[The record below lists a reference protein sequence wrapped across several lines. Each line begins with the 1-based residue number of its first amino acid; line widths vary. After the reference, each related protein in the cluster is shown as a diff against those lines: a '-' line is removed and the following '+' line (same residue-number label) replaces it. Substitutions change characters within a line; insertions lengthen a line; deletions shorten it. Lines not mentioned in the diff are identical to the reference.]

1 MQIQPINYKS
11 HNINPTFGYWK
22 RETIVKG
29 RGIVRNDTVFFR
41 EQNFF
46 PMLTKF
52 FSEKF
57 KDVSKVNVYSYG
69 CSDGSEPFTFAMRM
83 LTMQG
88 EKNPKK
94 FFPIIARDIDPVA
107 IQKAINNDYKM
118 IKNEK
123 DYIDHFTFGQFERF
137 FYQPYGEPQNN
148 VDGTQVFVRNELYD
162 SVNFAIGDI
171 FKDYK
176 KIKPKNTIL
185 MAMNF
190 WPYTDFPTRKWFFR
204 KLYQHLDSGSYLV
217 TGEFD
222 HRGIGWNLGDF
233 HQEIKNAGFKLTSL
247 SHVYVKE

>member
-1 MQIQPINYKS
+1 MQINSINSSNY
-11 HNINPTFGYWK
+11 NRQPTFGYWR
-22 RETIVKG
+22 RETVVKG
-29 RGIVRNDTVFFR
+29 KGIFRNDTLFFR

-57 KDVSKVNVYSYG
+57 KNVPKVNVYSFG

-83 LTMQG
+83 LTMKD
-88 EKNPKK
+88 EPNPQK

-107 IQKAINNDYKM
+107 IKKAINNDYQI

-123 DYIDHFTFGQFERF
+123 DYIDHFTFGQYDRF
-137 FYQPYGEPQNN
+137 FYQPYGEPLSNKE
-148 VDGTQVFVRNELYD
+148 GTQVFVKNELYD
-162 SVNFAIGDI
+162 HVDFNVGDI

-176 KIKPKNTIL
+176 KVKQNNTVL

-190 WPYTDFPTRKWFFR
+190 WPYIDSFTRKCFFR
-204 KLYQHLDSGSYLV
+204 DLYNHLGSGSYFV

-222 HRGIGWNLGDF
+222 HRGIAWNLGDL
-233 HQEIKNAGFKLTSL
+233 HYELSNVGFKQTPLMY
-247 SHVYVKE
+247 VYVKE